1 MLKSKESKEAE
12 IYECLSNDGIYN
24 LKHSRLFYAK

>member
-12 IYECLSNDGIYN
+12 IYECLSRDGTSN
-24 LKHSRLFYAK
+24 LKYSRFFHF